1 MTTAYV
7 VTAIPGLPEPVRI
20 TRIGAEE
27 RDVPV
32 ALPTI
37 RDAARAILADYY
49 GTPPSGAE
57 VRALHAV
64 AFGGL
69 EGDSTLAVTVRAGQL
84 ERVREAV
91 GRVA

>member
-1 MTTAYV
+1 MIAYV

-32 ALPTI
+32 AQPTI

-49 GTPPSGAE
+49 GIQPSSAE
-57 VRALHAV
+57 VRALHAT

-69 EGDSTLAVTVRAGQL
+69 EGGACAITVRAGQV
-84 ERVREAV
+84 ERVRDAV
-91 GRVA
+91 GRVS